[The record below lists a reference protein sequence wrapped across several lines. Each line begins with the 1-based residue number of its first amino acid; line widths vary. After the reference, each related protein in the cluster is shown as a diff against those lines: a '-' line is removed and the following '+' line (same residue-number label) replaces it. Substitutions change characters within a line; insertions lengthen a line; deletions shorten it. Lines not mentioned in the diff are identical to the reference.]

1 MKVRVL
7 LRTPFEPITES
18 YYSKNLSATHLLVF
32 LGPSA
37 AALRADFDPRGAS
50 PLYGEFV

>member
-1 MKVRVL
+1 
-7 LRTPFEPITES
+7 
-18 YYSKNLSATHLLVF
+18 LLVF